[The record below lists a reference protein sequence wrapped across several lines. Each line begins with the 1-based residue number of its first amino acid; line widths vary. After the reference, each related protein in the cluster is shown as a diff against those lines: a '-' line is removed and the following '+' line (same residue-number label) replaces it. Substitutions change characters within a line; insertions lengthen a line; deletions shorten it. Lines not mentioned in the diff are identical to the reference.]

1 MKNNTKLP
9 MPSNDELLKNKK
21 YDAREYAMLMSESKY
36 NKKERHRY
44 VYKNQLNLEEKAKEM
59 KISAKTLQ
67 RNIKRLT
74 DLEQNVL
81 DIEKTENGIIY
92 KLNYKHDDKNY
103 VTVHHDMLKKLSA
116 SFNSTAIKLYC
127 ILKYVCNEKDFTQVT
142 NSWLIEKLGLCVK
155 NSKNS
160 QLIHNITEDLM
171 LTGYIQYKIK
181 HINDGINTKKLKY
194 YKINS
199 FEEWEKYRKE
209 HLKIK

>member
-116 SFNSTAIKLYC
+116 SS
-127 ILKYVCNEKDFTQVT
+127 
-142 NSWLIEKLGLCVK
+142 
-155 NSKNS
+155 
-160 QLIHNITEDLM
+160 
-171 LTGYIQYKIK
+171 
-181 HINDGINTKKLKY
+181 
-194 YKINS
+194 
-199 FEEWEKYRKE
+199 
-209 HLKIK
+209 